1 MGLVILMESN
11 AEKIEI
17 TTPGMELS
25 TTEEYVPGKNTMED
39 EGKIVSTINGLVQRD
54 DKNLI
59 LSVRKMKSKV
69 FPQPGDV
76 VYGQIVKLDQRF
88 AIVSIAAIC
97 RSDDELM
104 YYHGDSNLRLGEGG
118 NRRDVGRNLLRIGDL
133 VRARVIKI
141 FRGTPDISINGKH
154 YGVLKTLCDRCRN
167 PMELKNGS
175 LYCDNCEKTD
185 LRKITDDYGEVLT
198 FGDGYERN

>member
-1 MGLVILMESN
+1 MKTN

-17 TTPGMELS
+17 TTPGQELS
-25 TTEEYVPGKNTMED
+25 TTEEYVSGKNTLEED
-39 EGKIVSTINGLVQRD
+39 GKILAAINGLVQKD
-54 DKNLI
+54 EKNLVM
-59 LSVRKMKSKV
+59 SVRKIKPRV

-76 VYGQIVKLDQRF
+76 VYGQVVKLDQRF

-97 RSDDELM
+97 RTDDDLM
-104 YYHGDSNLRLGEGG
+104 YYHGDSNLRLGESG

-133 VRARVIKI
+133 VRARVVKI
-141 FRGTPDISINGKH
+141 FRGTPDISITGKH

-167 PMELKNGS
+167 PMVLKNGT

-185 LRKITDDYGEVLT
+185 LRKIADDYGEVLT